1 MLSMNGASGR
11 HGLPGGLAQR
21 GAFVAE
27 DPWIAVLVGPRRSG
41 DPELAQHAGEEAER
55 VLRARILRIGLDEL
69 ERGLRADA
77 LDLELGDERGELAG
91 RVADDRDGALGGKE
105 VEVRE
110 VADVV
115 RAEEREPGQAEAAN
129 VLQQAL
135 AARASSPAGFRLS
148 RSMAAASQAIG

>member
-1 MLSMNGASGR
+1 M
-11 HGLPGGLAQR
+11 
-21 GAFVAE
+21 
-27 DPWIAVLVGPRRSG
+27 
-41 DPELAQHAGEEAER
+41 
-55 VLRARILRIGLDEL
+55 LRARILRIGLDEL

-77 LDLELGDERGELAG
+77 LDLELGDERCELAG
-91 RVADDRDGALGGKE
+91 RVADDRDGPLGREE

-135 AARASSPAGFRLS
+135 AARAELRRPEFLSPDPWRQRFKPAPA
-148 RSMAAASQAIG
+148 RSAVSAVSLPVRAVETEMSVDYGLTATRTV

>member
-1 MLSMNGASGR
+1 M
-11 HGLPGGLAQR
+11 
-21 GAFVAE
+21 
-27 DPWIAVLVGPRRSG
+27 
-41 DPELAQHAGEEAER
+41 
-55 VLRARILRIGLDEL
+55 LRARILRIGLDQL

-91 RVADDRDGALGGKE
+91 RVADDRHGALGREE
-105 VEVRE
+105 VEARE

-135 AARASSPAGFRLS
+135 ATRLQLRRRDPDSHVHVCSLSDRLAALLRRLRLPGPLQQLRRQDRLRGRSCASRPIAGT
-148 RSMAAASQAIG
+148 G